1 MSRSDGTSVEPLIRE
16 ALHALVA
23 IDFDRYM
30 AMWHDDCRVEYPT
43 QLPGR
48 PANIVGKERL
58 AEYNRGA
65 FHGTDRREIRDLE
78 IRPFAD
84 PSFALVEFELVQSFG
99 GGAGHFQGRV
109 CIIFGERE
117 GKLSSMREY
126 ADTRLLVEAIATYE
140 SAVTKSARSVDPAV
154 GNSAGKEY

>member
-1 MSRSDGTSVEPLIRE
+1 MPTSDGTIVEPLIRE
-16 ALHALVA
+16 ALYALVA

-48 PANIVGKERL
+48 PTIIVGKERL

-65 FHGTDRREIRDLE
+65 FHGIGRRELRDLE
-78 IRPFAD
+78 IRPLAD

-99 GGAGHFQGRV
+99 GGAGNFQGRV
-109 CIIFGERE
+109 CVIFGGRE

-126 ADTRLLVEAIATYE
+126 ADTRLLAEAIATYDRT
-140 SAVTKSARSVDPAV
+140 VVKPV
-154 GNSAGKEY
+154 